1 MIFPLYA
8 FFSGET
14 AANKERRLQGQI
26 DTQLN
31 ETGIKQAT
39 LAGKAL
45 KNIQFHKAYSSDLK
59 RANNTCQLI
68 IEQNEASDIKDVI
81 QDPRIRERSFGNFE
95 NEMVSEFEMKAKEAG
110 FKRWIDFTPENGEKR
125 EVVRERVRGFFNVR
139 ITDIN
144 PFLHKETI
152 KYKFIIF
159 YLGYDQERL

>member
-1 MIFPLYA
+1 MPLLCI
-8 FFSGET
+8 FSGET

-59 RANNTCQLI
+59 RAKTTCQLI
-68 IEQNEASDIKDVI
+68 VEQNEASDIKDVI
-81 QDPRIRERSFGNFE
+81 HDPRIRERSFGNFE

-139 ITDIN
+139 LTGIN
-144 PFLHKETI
+144 PSLQKETI
-152 KYKFIIF
+152 KLKFNIF
-159 YLGYDQERL
+159 YLGYDRERL

>member
-1 MIFPLYA
+1 MPLLCI
-8 FFSGET
+8 FSGET

-59 RANNTCQLI
+59 RAKTTCQLI
-68 IEQNEASDIKDVI
+68 VEQNEASDIKDVI
-81 QDPRIRERSFGNFE
+81 HDPRIRERSFGNFE

-139 ITDIN
+139 LAGIN
-144 PFLHKETI
+144 PPLRP
-152 KYKFIIF
+152 YKKR
-159 YLGYDQERL
+159 QSN